1 METIGNSIKR
11 VDAVAKVTGKA
22 KFPGDFQFTD
32 QLTMKVLF
40 AGRPHAIIH
49 SINIEKAMA
58 IPGVVTVL
66 TAKDVPNNEYG
77 LSIPD
82 QPVLCGPGS
91 NKEFAD
97 RVRFEGDQVALVV
110 AENEKIATQALNAI
124 EVEYEDLPITS
135 TLDEALSNDAFII
148 HPNLGSNVFQHN
160 VVRFGDVEA
169 AFQKCAVIVEKEYRT
184 PVQEHAYLQPEA
196 GVAFMDKEE
205 RITVIVGGQ
214 WVHEDQEQIAHALNL
229 PLDRIRVIY
238 PYIGGAFGGREDM
251 SVQII
256 LALAVQK
263 LHEMG
268 IDRPVRI
275 VWSRE

>member
-1 METIGNSIKR
+1 
-11 VDAVAKVTGKA
+11 
-22 KFPGDFQFTD
+22 
-32 QLTMKVLF
+32 
-40 AGRPHAIIH
+40 
-49 SINIEKAMA
+49 MA

-110 AENEKIATQALNAI
+110 AENEQIATQALKAI

-169 AFQKCAVIVEKEYRT
+169 AFQKCAVIVEKN
-184 PVQEHAYLQPEA
+184 
-196 GVAFMDKEE
+196 
-205 RITVIVGGQ
+205 IV
-214 WVHEDQEQIAHALNL
+214 HRCRSMLIFNPKPALLLWIKKNES
-229 PLDRIRVIY
+229 P
-238 PYIGGAFGGREDM
+238 
-251 SVQII
+251 
-256 LALAVQK
+256 
-263 LHEMG
+263 
-268 IDRPVRI
+268 
-275 VWSRE
+275 